1 MRFEDLLNKI
11 LKKLDVSV
19 TEEIKTYKKTCLP
32 HVIFHCND
40 YIDGVNIDLLT
51 EKPEKKIKWI
61 LLRIFNDI
69 AYYFNKEANITDFLR
84 ILKLMNNHVEIRSE
98 SQLLRLFKIESIY
111 KDSEVYFSLY
121 HYLFIY
127 LRVNNFT
134 SIVIDYF
141 SENFNNIQKLNRKYK
156 KANTYFLDLV
166 FHIILS
172 DGVFHKHEK
181 KIFNE
186 LTSMINK
193 KKIPQER
200 KSLSEILKSIQSLN
214 LRKDLLRVIYKIS
227 IITVLIDN
235 KETDEEKEILK
246 ILREAFKLNYIEHE
260 MLILE
265 VNNYLS
271 TNKEIIYSS
280 SLSKIF
286 TAFEDNITKKI
297 TKIVIDNKDRIMQ
310 QLTETK
316 DMTLLINKKMKG
328 DPLTRE
334 ENNLITKNTY
344 DTLKTIPALGIF
356 LLPGGAILLPI
367 LTKVLPFN
375 ILPSAWDE
383 ASEEEDIIIYVDD
396 SMNPNSTSRYPC
408 KWSKFK

>member
-11 LKKLDVSV
+11 LKKIDVSV
-19 TEEIKTYKKTCLP
+19 TEDIKTYKKNCLP
-32 HVIFHCND
+32 HIVFHCND
-40 YIDGVNIDLLT
+40 YIDGINVDLLT
-51 EKPEKKIKWI
+51 DEPEKKIKWI

-69 AYYFNKEANITDFLR
+69 AYYFNREARVTDFLR
-84 ILKLMNNHVEIRSE
+84 ILKLMNNHHEIRSE
-98 SQLLRLFKIESIY
+98 AQLLRLFKIESIY
-111 KDSEVYFSLY
+111 KGSDVYFSLY

-127 LRVNNFT
+127 LMVNNFT

-141 SENFNNIQKLNRKYK
+141 SENFNNIKTINEKYR
-156 KANTYFLDLV
+156 KANIYFLDLV

-186 LTSMINK
+186 LTSMIHKNK
-193 KKIPQER
+193 VPQEK
-200 KSLSEILKSIQSLN
+200 KSLPEILENIKSLN
-214 LRKDLLRVIYKIS
+214 LRKDLLRVVYKIS

-235 KETDEEKEILK
+235 KETEEEKEILK
-246 ILREAFKLNYIEHE
+246 ALRDSFNLNYIEHE

-271 TNKEIIYSS
+271 INKEIIYSS

-297 TKIVIDNKDRIMQ
+297 TKIVIENKDRIMQ

-316 DMTLLINKKMKG
+316 DMTLLINKKMRG
-328 DPLTRE
+328 ETLTKA
-334 ENNLITKNTY
+334 ENDLITKNTY

-383 ASEEEDIIIYVDD
+383 ASEEEDIIIDIDD
-396 SMNPNSTSRYPC
+396 SMNPNSTSKYPC
-408 KWSKFK
+408 KWSRLK

>member
-11 LKKLDVSV
+11 LKKIDVSV

-32 HVIFHCND
+32 HIIFHCND
-40 YIDGVNIDLLT
+40 YIDGINIDLLT
-51 EKPEKKIKWI
+51 EEPEKKIKWI

-69 AYYFNKEANITDFLR
+69 TYYFGKEADVTDFLR
-84 ILKLMNNHVEIRSE
+84 ILKLMNNHIEIRSE

-111 KDSEVYFSLY
+111 RDSEVYFSLY

-127 LRVNNFT
+127 LKVNNFT
-134 SIVIDYF
+134 NIVVDYF
-141 SENFNNIQKLNRKYK
+141 SGNFTNIQELNEKYK
-156 KANTYFLDLV
+156 KANVYFLDLV

-193 KKIPQER
+193 NKTPQER

-235 KETDEEKEILK
+235 KETNEEKEILK
-246 ILREAFKLNYIEHE
+246 TLRDAFNLNYIEHE

-271 TNKEIIYSS
+271 ANKEIIYSS

-297 TKIVIDNKDRIMQ
+297 TKVVIENKDRIMQ

-328 DPLTRE
+328 APLTKE
-334 ENNLITKNTY
+334 ENDLITKNTY

-375 ILPSAWDE
+375 ILPSAWDK
-383 ASEEEDIIIYVDD
+383 ASEEEDIIIDIDD
-396 SMNPNSTSRYPC
+396 SMNPNSTNKYPC

>member
-1 MRFEDLLNKI
+1 MRFENLLNKI
-11 LKKLDVSV
+11 LEKIDVSV
-19 TEEIKTYKKTCLP
+19 TGDIKNYDESCLP
-32 HVIFHCND
+32 YIIFHCND
-40 YIDGVNIDLLT
+40 YIDGINVELLG
-51 EKPEKKIKWI
+51 EEPEKKLKWI
-61 LLRIFNDI
+61 LLRVFNDLN
-69 AYYFNKEANITDFLR
+69 YYFNKKTDIKEFLR
-84 ILKLMNNHVEIRSE
+84 ILKLMNNHVEVKSE
-98 SQLLRLFKIESIY
+98 AQLLRLFKIESIY
-111 KDSEVYFSLY
+111 RGSDVYFSLY

-127 LRVNNFT
+127 LKVNNFVHIT
-134 SIVIDYF
+134 IKYFQGDF
-141 SENFNNIQKLNRKYK
+141 SEIQQLNDKYK
-156 KANTYFLDLV
+156 LANIYFLDLI

-186 LTSMINK
+186 LTSMIHKN
-193 KKIPQER
+193 KIPQEK
-200 KSLSEILKSIQSLN
+200 KSLDDILENIKSLN
-214 LRKDLLRVIYKIS
+214 MRKDLLRVIYKIS

-246 ILREAFKLNYIEHE
+246 TLRKSFGMKDIEHE

-271 TNKEIIYSS
+271 ANKEIIYSS

-297 TKIVIDNKDRIMQ
+297 TKIVIENKDKIIQ

-316 DMTLLINKKMKG
+316 DMTLLINKKRKG
-328 DPLTRE
+328 ESLTKE
-334 ENNLITKNTY
+334 ENDLVTKNTY
-344 DTLKTIPALGIF
+344 DILKTIPALGIF

-375 ILPSAWDE
+375 ILPSAWDDANE
-383 ASEEEDIIIYVDD
+383 NELIIDVDD
-396 SMNPNSTSRYPC
+396 SMNPNSKSKYPC
-408 KWSKFK
+408 KWVNL